1 MRIETPSIHSLKR
14 LESSHSYLNHERIII
29 KRDLYLT
36 FRSSVHPSSK
46 GRRVKGFS
54 ERRKKLLRWS
64 NNDVALIKKKKKF
77 ETNYTTPFYYIIIR
91 KQSLER
97 DLDRGIRE
105 LTPIRVSSFVS
116 WKRRATDFPP
126 PSRSLSWEKSLVIST
141 TRLLNEFSKQ
151 ISRVMETMIKKI
163 FSERNR
169 ENNLE
174 IF

>member
-64 NNDVALIKKKKKF
+64 NNDVALIKKKKIRDELHDSFPLYYNSKAIAG
-77 ETNYTTPFYYIIIR
+77 EGSGSWHSWTHADPCLVVRVVKTTSNGFSPPISFAILGKITRDIYDSIV
-91 KQSLER
+91 ER
-97 DLDRGIRE
+97 
-105 LTPIRVSSFVS
+105 
-116 WKRRATDFPP
+116 
-126 PSRSLSWEKSLVIST
+126 
-141 TRLLNEFSKQ
+141 
-151 ISRVMETMIKKI
+151 I
-163 FSERNR
+163 FQA
-169 ENNLE
+169 NLACNGNHD
-174 IF
+174 